1 MGRYEDLLGKA
12 KKILASD
19 KESIESIYGSYDFD
33 SDSIISSKW
42 GPLII
47 TNKRI
52 IIVKENTFDIISIS
66 FEKISQ
72 IITDKNIDG
81 KKS

>member
-1 MGRYEDLLGKA
+1 MGRYEELLGKA
-12 KKILASD
+12 KKILAPD
-19 KESIESIYGSYDFD
+19 EEFIESIYGSYDFD